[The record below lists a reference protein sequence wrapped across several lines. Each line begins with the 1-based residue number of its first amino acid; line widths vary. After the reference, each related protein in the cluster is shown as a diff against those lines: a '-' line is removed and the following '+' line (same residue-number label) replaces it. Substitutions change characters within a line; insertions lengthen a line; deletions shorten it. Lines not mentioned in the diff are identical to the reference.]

1 MDTAGIQPLLL
12 LPIALLRL
20 SLSATAEETR
30 ATMSAAIGKGFD
42 RRHKQETIAS
52 LSKHRHGVVG
62 AWHADGADS
71 GRLINPARDFAARSN
86 ASLQSAKE
94 LNMVG
99 IGWHLYDH

>member
-1 MDTAGIQPLLL
+1 MDTPGIQPLLL
-12 LPIALLRL
+12 LPIALFRL

-30 ATMSAAIGKGFD
+30 TTMGAAIGKGFD
-42 RRHKQETIAS
+42 RHKQETTAS

-71 GRLINPARDFAARSN
+71 GRLINPSRDSAARSN